1 MKEFSTMKKKIGIA
15 FIVLSFVLWI
25 LIPVIPFLSLSG
37 AVKTAIVSGL
47 FIGGEVFFWLG
58 ALLAGKDIVK
68 TFIQK
73 YWRKKEKDDDVS

>member
-1 MKEFSTMKKKIGIA
+1 MKKKIGIV

-73 YWRKKEKDDDVS
+73 YWRKKEKDDDAS

>member
-1 MKEFSTMKKKIGIA
+1 MKEFSTMKKKVGIA

-58 ALLAGKDIVK
+58 ALLAGKDIIK

>member
-1 MKEFSTMKKKIGIA
+1 MKEFSTMKKKVGIA

>member
-1 MKEFSTMKKKIGIA
+1 MKEFSTMKKKIGIV